1 MSQALYPGSTIGL
14 IGLNRN
20 CRSLIRA
27 VRNLGM
33 RVALYLQSP
42 NQLVSKLADV
52 TFIGSFNDKDKLHE
66 FGEACDAIVYQ
77 TPTIDSAVIE
87 YLNHYA
93 AVPQGK
99 DAIEIVQDRLMER
112 AFLTQINAN
121 IAPYVTVVSLDDVYS
136 EIDSIGY
143 PALLKP
149 IQRGL
154 GEASMKITKQ
164 SDIARAADF
173 IDTGTYLLESWIDH
187 TREFSLAAAVDAHGM
202 VMFPLAEQ
210 RYDDARR
217 LVEVQTPA
225 SVDDDLQQE
234 MERIVKTVAGS
245 LHYHGVVSVHFY
257 LTDTGALYVKGIEPG
272 IAAAGDIFHYVTGIS
287 EADQL
292 IRTAVGMPIHQVK
305 ALQSGLMM
313 VLRNDQFDAIKRQ
326 WLLKDNWQYELLQ
339 DDYQSPAAIRG
350 LVYVTGDNLVDLN
363 HQVVDT
369 EVWNDQLGD
378 VTDDAGDT
386 DGDQPLEP

>member
-20 CRSLIRA
+20 CGTLIRA
-27 VRNLGM
+27 VRELGM
-33 RVALYLQSP
+33 KVAIYLRNP
-42 NQLVSKLADV
+42 NQAVSKLADA
-52 TFIGSFNDKDKLHE
+52 TFVGSFNDKSKLQE
-66 FGEACDAIVYQ
+66 FGDACDAILYQ

-87 YLNHYA
+87 YLNHFA

-121 IAPYVTVVSLDDVYS
+121 IAPYVTVVSLDDVYT

-149 IQRGL
+149 IQKGL
-154 GEASMKITKQ
+154 GEASMKINKQ

-173 IDTGTYLLESWIDH
+173 IDAGTYLLESWIDH
-187 TREFSLAAAVDAHGM
+187 TREFSLAAAVDASG
-202 VMFPLAEQ
+202 VEMFPLAEL

-217 LVEVQTPA
+217 LVEVQSPA
-225 SVDDDLQQE
+225 SVDDDLQNE
-234 MERIVKTVAGS
+234 MARIVKTVAGS
-245 LHYHGVVSVHFY
+245 LHYHGVVSVHLY

-272 IAAAGDIFHYVTGIS
+272 VAASGDIFRHVTNVS
-287 EADQL
+287 EADEL
-292 IRTAVGMPIHQVK
+292 VRTAVGMPIHKIQS
-305 ALQSGLMM
+305 LQSGLMM
-313 VLRNDQFDAIKRQ
+313 VLRDRQFDAIKRQ
-326 WLLKDNWQYELLQ
+326 WLLKNNWQYELFP
-339 DDYQSPAAIRG
+339 DPFKNPEAIRG
-350 LVYVTGDNLVDLN
+350 FVYVTGDNLVDLN
-363 HQVVDT
+363 HQVADT
-369 EVWNDQLGD
+369 EVWSSQLGD

-386 DGDQPLEP
+386 DQQSKLQ

>member
-20 CRSLIRA
+20 CGTLIRA
-27 VRNLGM
+27 VREMGM
-33 RVALYLQSP
+33 KVAVYLRNP
-42 NQLVSKLADV
+42 NQQVSKLVDD
-52 TFIGSFNDKDKLHE
+52 TFVGSFNDKDKLHE
-66 FGEACDAIVYQ
+66 FGDACDAIVYQ

-87 YLNHYA
+87 YLNHFA

-149 IQRGL
+149 IQKGL
-154 GEASMKITKQ
+154 GEESMMIRKQ

-187 TREFSLAAAVDAHGM
+187 TREFSLAAAVDATAM
-202 VMFPLAEQ
+202 EMFPLAEQ
-210 RYDDARR
+210 RYDDDRR

-225 SVDDDLQQE
+225 KVDDDLQNE

-257 LTDTGALYVKGIEPG
+257 LTNTGALYVKGIEPG
-272 IAAAGDIFHYVTGIS
+272 VLAAGDIYRYVTSVS

-292 IRTAVGMPIHQVK
+292 IRTAVGMPIHKVS
-305 ALQSGLMM
+305 ALQNGLMM
-313 VLRNDQFDAIKRQ
+313 VLRNKQFDAIKRQ
-326 WLLKDNWQYELLQ
+326 WLLKDNWQYELFQ
-339 DDYQSPAAIRG
+339 DDFKNPEAIRG
-350 LVYVTGDNLVDLN
+350 LVYVTGGDLVDLN
-363 HQVVDT
+363 HQVSDT
-369 EVWNDQLGD
+369 EVWSDQLGD

-386 DGDQPLEP
+386 DAEHPLE

>member
-20 CRSLIRA
+20 CGTLIRA
-27 VRNLGM
+27 VRELGM
-33 RVALYLQSP
+33 KVAIYLRNP
-42 NQLVSKLADV
+42 NQAVSKLADA
-52 TFIGSFNDKDKLHE
+52 TFVGSFNDKSKLQE
-66 FGEACDAIVYQ
+66 FGDACDAILYQ

-87 YLNHYA
+87 YLNHFA

-121 IAPYVTVVSLDDVYS
+121 IAPYVTVVSLDDVYT

-149 IQRGL
+149 IQKGL
-154 GEASMKITKQ
+154 GEASMKINKQ

-173 IDTGTYLLESWIDH
+173 IDAGTYLLESWIDH
-187 TREFSLAAAVDAHGM
+187 TLEFSLAAAVDASG
-202 VMFPLAEQ
+202 VEMFPLAEL

-217 LVEVQTPA
+217 LVEVQSPA
-225 SVDDDLQQE
+225 SVDDDLQNE
-234 MERIVKTVAGS
+234 MARIVKTVAGS

-272 IAAAGDIFHYVTGIS
+272 VAASGDIFRHVTNVS
-287 EADQL
+287 EADEL
-292 IRTAVGMPIHQVK
+292 VRTAVGMPIHKIQS
-305 ALQSGLMM
+305 LQSGLMM
-313 VLRNDQFDAIKRQ
+313 VLRDRQFDAIKRQ
-326 WLLKDNWQYELLQ
+326 WLLKNNWQYELFP
-339 DDYQSPAAIRG
+339 DPFKNPEAIRG
-350 LVYVTGDNLVDLN
+350 FVYVTGDNLVDLN
-363 HQVVDT
+363 HQVADT
-369 EVWNDQLGD
+369 EVWSSQLGD

-386 DGDQPLEP
+386 DQQSKLQ